1 MDSSSESETCPRATG
16 HIATPPAT
24 STPAKTTTS
33 RPTTRSIPRR
43 RRGPRRSIRR
53 WRRKW
58 APRRTADAAP
68 RNTIQTKQSRATSS
82 YHWKVA
88 CMTYRL
94 HTPRKTSA
102 TRTSISPR
110 QTQSTS
116 TLLRGGPRLRDH
128 PIHQLLA
135 RLLLEELP
143 DRLGA
148 LLEEAQ
154 VLHLVDLHALG
165 LHGREALH
173 LRLQLV
179 LTVLGARGGHGVV
192 DHLLEIGGQ
201 ALVFRLGHEPR
212 GGGIRVLRLRVV
224 LGDLVELVGDR
235 GRHRQLEPVHRALAH
250 RHVHLAPDHRHRV
263 GPELLEHL
271 DQGGDRGNADGLA
284 LEIVGHEHRPL
295 VGENAAEAEAA
306 AVAEAL
312 GPERLEVLDELLAH
326 RAVHHAP
333 HVLAV
338 LVEERHVGGE
348 ELGIELAARGRQR
361 DRGDVHGAELH
372 ALDGHDLVLGELP
385 GRIDLYLD
393 AAAALGLGDLL

>member
-1 MDSSSESETCPRATG
+1 MDSSSESEICPRATG

-33 RPTTRSIPRR
+33 RPTTRSVPRR

-58 APRRTADAAP
+58 DPRRTADAAR

-94 HTPRKTSA
+94 NTPRKTSA

-128 PIHQLLA
+128 PVHQLLA

-143 DRLGA
+143 DRLRA
-148 LLEEAQ
+148 LLEELE
-154 VLHLVDLHALG
+154 VLHVVDLHALG
-165 LHGREALH
+165 LHGREPFH

-179 LTVLGARGGHGVV
+179 LAVLGARRGHGLV

-201 ALVFRLGHEPR
+201 AFVFRLGHEP
-212 GGGIRVLRLRVV
+212 GGGRVRVLGLRVV
-224 LGDLVELVGDR
+224 LGDLVKLVGHR
-235 GRHRQLEPVHRALAH
+235 GGHRQLEPVPRALPH

-263 GPELLEHL
+263 RPELLEDL
-271 DQGGDRGNADGLA
+271 DQGRDGRDADGLA
-284 LEIVGHEHRPL
+284 LEIVGHHHRLL
-295 VGENAAEAEAA
+295 VGEHAAEAEAA

-312 GPERLEVLDELLAH
+312 GPERLAVLHQVLAH
-326 RAVHHAP
+326 R
-333 HVLAV
+333 HVPYSPQLLAV
-338 LVEERHVGGE
+338 LVEERHVGRE
-348 ELGIELAARGRQR
+348 QLGIELAARGRGR
-361 DRGDVHGAELH
+361 DRRDAHRAERH
-372 ALDGHDLVLGELP
+372 PPDGP
-385 GRIDLYLD
+385 GF
-393 AAAALGLGDLL
+393 GLGGRS